1 MKDEDFCCGFFAFV
15 LCLILILVGFSL
27 GYIKW
32 GKPIYEKCVIVV
44 DGIEYNCSSYPKI
57 FKNKTLEF
65 QTDEKNVVIPF
76 KKEIIIKFE

>member
-1 MKDEDFCCGFFAFV
+1 MVEPIIKHNK
-15 LCLILILVGFSL
+15 LILTIFN
-27 GYIKW
+27 KTRNH
-32 GKPIYEKCVIVV
+32 ENCVIVV

>member
-1 MKDEDFCCGFFAFV
+1 MKEDDFCCGFFAFV
-15 LCLILILVGFSL
+15 LALTLILVGFSL

-32 GKPIYEKCVIVV
+32 GKLIYENCVIVV
-44 DGIEYNCSSYPKI
+44 DGIEYDCTSYPKI

-76 KKEIIIKFE
+76 KKEIIMKFE